1 MSMWAQIILAVSV
14 LAILAIF
21 ALKYIELKLKKTFLQ
36 EYRKKLDE
44 KTLIFL
50 RHIKSLV
57 QEFGSL
63 NPYQRVKK
71 LGLLLTSF
79 GLKLFAKLSAKFSKF
94 LHIAARKLDYS
105 ASSKK

>member
-1 MSMWAQIILAVSV
+1 MWAQIILAVSF

-21 ALKYIELKLKKTFLQ
+21 TLKYIELKLGKTFLQ
-36 EYRKKLDE
+36 DFRKSLDE
-44 KTLIFL
+44 KTLLFL
-50 RHIKSLV
+50 RHIKSLI
-57 QEFGSL
+57 QEFSSL
-63 NPYQRVKK
+63 NPYQRIKK

-105 ASSKK
+105 ASSKKE